1 MQIKQYE
8 KDGSAEIIFTEQEKK
23 IINERGLLK
32 LTPEGLRHFGNNLVK
47 IVADFQINFKQEVR
61 NLETKEQDVETS

>member
-1 MQIKQYE
+1 MEIKQYE
-8 KDGSAEIIFTEQEKK
+8 KDGSAEIIFTEQEKN
-23 IINERGLLK
+23 IINERGHLK

-47 IVADFQINFKQEVR
+47 IVADFQINFNQEVR